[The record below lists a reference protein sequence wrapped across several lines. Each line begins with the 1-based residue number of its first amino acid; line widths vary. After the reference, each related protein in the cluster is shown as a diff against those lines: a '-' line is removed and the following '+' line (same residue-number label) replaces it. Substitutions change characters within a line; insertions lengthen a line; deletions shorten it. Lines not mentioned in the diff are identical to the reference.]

1 VTSTPPRR
9 DHPGPRGS
17 VVPDPWRILHEQL
30 PDVTL
35 LREPIV
41 EPGRYY
47 DSPRAIVLRRGL
59 SLEAERR
66 YLWHELV
73 HALRRDTHCETGWL
87 RERMERSV
95 EREAARRAM
104 PTESLAAGL
113 EQSATWPD
121 LVWHMKVPESWVRFR
136 LAIAHPA
143 ERALLERACRWAG
156 RGEHSA

>member
-1 VTSTPPRR
+1 MAL
-9 DHPGPRGS
+9 GP
-17 VVPDPWRILHEQL
+17 
-30 PDVTL
+30 
-35 LREPIV
+35 
-41 EPGRYY
+41 
-47 DSPRAIVLRRGL
+47 
-59 SLEAERR
+59 
-66 YLWHELV
+66 
-73 HALRRDTHCETGWL
+73 
-87 RERMERSV
+87 
-95 EREAARRAM
+95 REAAPGESLFGTRKADLVIRLYDGRAMPTECKVSNSSTNSRAM